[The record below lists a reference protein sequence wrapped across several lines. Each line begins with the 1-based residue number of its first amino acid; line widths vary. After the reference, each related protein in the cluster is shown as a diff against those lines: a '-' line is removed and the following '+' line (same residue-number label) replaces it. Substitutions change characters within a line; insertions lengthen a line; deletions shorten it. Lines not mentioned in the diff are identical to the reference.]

1 MGRLTVLSSCKLL
14 IVKFPEPMAESICST
29 SSCPGLRK
37 WPRNRLRMKEKNLRC
52 KFGKIETS
60 NVGNVNQEGT
70 QEDIIRRC
78 QRDLRSQRLVLTLQY
93 MVAVTYRITSGN
105 YAKSKVIYCHCNSH
119 SQTE

>member
-1 MGRLTVLSSCKLL
+1 
-14 IVKFPEPMAESICST
+14 
-29 SSCPGLRK
+29 
-37 WPRNRLRMKEKNLRC
+37 MKEKNLRC

-93 MVAVTYRITSGN
+93 MVAVTYKITSGS
-105 YAKSKVIYCHCNSH
+105 YVVRVIHCHCNFTDRMIFRLGTGTGGRC
-119 SQTE
+119 SQKTLSKET

>member
-1 MGRLTVLSSCKLL
+1 
-14 IVKFPEPMAESICST
+14 
-29 SSCPGLRK
+29 
-37 WPRNRLRMKEKNLRC
+37 MKEKNLRC

-93 MVAVTYRITSGN
+93 MVAVTYRITSD
-105 YAKSKVIYCHCNSH
+105 SLCKVICCHCNSQSNVH
-119 SQTE
+119 RQNDM

>member
-14 IVKFPEPMAESICST
+14 IVTFPEPMAESICST
-29 SSCPGLRK
+29 SNCPGLTK

-78 QRDLRSQRLVLTLQY
+78 QRDLRNQWLVMT
-93 MVAVTYRITSGN
+93 
-105 YAKSKVIYCHCNSH
+105 HCGIWLR
-119 SQTE
+119 